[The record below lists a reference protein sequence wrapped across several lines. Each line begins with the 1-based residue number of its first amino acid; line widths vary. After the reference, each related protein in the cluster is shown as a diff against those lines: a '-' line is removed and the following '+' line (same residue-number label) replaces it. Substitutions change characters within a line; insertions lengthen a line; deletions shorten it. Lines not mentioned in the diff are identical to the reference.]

1 MEVSDL
7 VKLGFVKD
15 YEVGDYIKEM
25 DEGIIMR
32 CEIRR
37 QRVVV
42 FVHYPM
48 SVSQE
53 GVFDIVYLNSFGL
66 VSFMKLLDL
75 FNVLKS

>member
-42 FVHYPM
+42 FVDDNP
-48 SVSQE
+48 
-53 GVFDIVYLNSFGL
+53 
-66 VSFMKLLDL
+66 
-75 FNVLKS
+75 